1 MEKLAASKDNNL
13 VWIDLE
19 MPGLA
24 PARQVIVEIATI
36 VTDPDLNIL
45 AEGPNLAVRRTED
58 ELSRIE
64 EWSART
70 HKASGLLGRVQASD
84 VDAAAAERQTLDFL
98 REWVPA
104 GMSPLCGNSVHQDRR
119 FLRREMPVLD
129 AYFHY
134 RIIDVSTIK
143 ELAKR
148 WYPNEK
154 SPPRKPE
161 APLALADIRESI
173 AELKWYRDHLFKP
186 VQGAADS

>member
-19 MPGLA
+19 MTGLD

-70 HKASGLLGRVQASD
+70 HK
-84 VDAAAAERQTLDFL
+84 AAAAERQTLDFL

-161 APLALADIRESI
+161 AHLALADIRESI

>member
-1 MEKLAASKDNNL
+1 MEKLAANKDHNL

-19 MPGLA
+19 MTGLD

-84 VDAAAAERQTLDFL
+84 VDAAAAEGQTLDFL

-104 GMSPLCGNSVHQDRR
+104 GASPLCGNSVHQDRR

-134 RIIDVSTIK
+134 RIVDVSTIK

-148 WYPNEK
+148 WFPNEK

-161 APLALADIRESI
+161 AHLALADIRESI

-186 VQGAADS
+186 VQGEADS